1 MVEPD
6 SKDKLDYVLRKMM
19 NTDALWDHNIAIMLV
34 KLTNLQIHFNQNQ
47 PKQVIFPFQSRWIN

>member
-19 NTDALWDHNIAIMLV
+19 NTDAKGILSQTILA
-34 KLTNLQIHFNQNQ
+34 LTPLYCILCGEAANFNFI
-47 PKQVIFPFQSRWIN
+47 VFCLT